1 MRKVFE
7 HPASHEV
14 GLCESILTSNGIP
27 AEIRNRGVSSL
38 MGEIPFTEA
47 YPELW
52 VLKDEDYERAIALL
66 QEYHRSVSEAAA
78 GGDWVCLRCG
88 ESVPNTL
95 DACSKSQ
102 TPRPARPEDPRAT
115 DGE

>member
-47 YPELW
+47 FPELW
-52 VLKDEDYERAIALL
+52 VLKDEDYDRAVSLL
-66 QEYHRSVSEAAA
+66 QEYHRAVAQPAAA
-78 GGDWVCLRCG
+78 GQWACPSCG
-88 ESVPNTL
+88 ESVPSNF
-95 DACSKSQ
+95 DACWKCEA
-102 TPRPARPEDPRAT
+102 PRPEPR
-115 DGE
+115 